1 MREMWRHRGIRLIF
15 LANLVSMIGSGMNS
29 AAVIWYILQATH
41 SEVSLGALIA
51 LQTIPSLLLLPF
63 TGVLIDRED
72 RRHLMMW
79 LDAGRG
85 TIILTVAMLVFTHQ
99 VHLWQVYLMN
109 VLVAI
114 GFWMFFPTVNALIQ
128 ELTPDGKMLD
138 SNSLLL
144 AALQGGWLMAGA
156 LVGFVYN
163 HIGLGGVLLIDSAT
177 YAVSIACVFQV
188 RKGRVTVARPS
199 PERAPSAAEAELV
212 GSGTDGLKAVPFKAN
227 HGQVS
232 VSNAGLA
239 EAVPVKANHGQVSVS
254 NAGLA
259 EAVPFKADH
268 GQVSVANAGLAE
280 AVPVKANHGQ
290 VSVSNAGLAEAVPVK
305 DGAVAR
311 YVHELVE
318 GYQHVRE
325 NRRVLLIGIAW
336 ALFVAAMMTQGVI
349 SAPLSERILHGGAVG
364 YGWLNA
370 GWAVGAFLSVFYAA
384 GYIRRHGANR
394 SVTLTMSIIA
404 ASLFLLPLSRWLA
417 LAVPIYFVM
426 GSSRGVGGIALSSEM
441 MELVPRHFM
450 GRVQTAFS
458 FLANSLQICTALL
471 VGEAAHRDGLR
482 YGFWMVATMYL
493 VAALAAWLPV
503 RSMKPLAYERS
514 NSVAD

>member
-1 MREMWRHRGIRLIF
+1 MWRHRGIRLIF

-85 TIILTVAMLVFTHQ
+85 LIIVSVAILVLTHR

-156 LVGFVYN
+156 VVGFVYN

-177 YAVSIACVFQV
+177 YAVSIACVFYV
-188 RKGRVTVARPS
+188 RKGRVIVARPTTI
-199 PERAPSAAEAELV
+199 APVSAEQGSSAAEAVLV
-212 GSGTDGLKAVPFKAN
+212 GSETDGLKAVPFKAN
-227 HGQVS
+227 HSKVF

-239 EAVPVKANHGQVSVS
+239 EADA
-254 NAGLA
+254 
-259 EAVPFKADH
+259 F
-268 GQVSVANAGLAE
+268 
-280 AVPVKANHGQ
+280 
-290 VSVSNAGLAEAVPVK
+290 K

-311 YVHELVE
+311 YIHELVE
-318 GYQHVRE
+318 GYQHIRE

-349 SAPLSERILHGGAVG
+349 SAPLSERILHGGSVG

-384 GYIRRHGANR
+384 DYIRRHGAHR

-450 GRVQTAFS
+450 GRVQNAFS

-482 YGFWMVATMYL
+482 YGFWMVAAMYL

-503 RSMKPLAYERS
+503 RSTKPLAYERG
-514 NSVAD
+514 NTAAD